1 MSSFGCLLLC
11 SILTS
16 TNLLTLRDKRELS
29 NPTSVRV
36 RVKIRIVWY
45 VASVNGEVC
54 GIYVLA
60 GGSKCSVVIADWLVC
75 IAGLSGLELVFLFFL
90 FFCSIG
96 FQMVGNLN
104 DTPLMWC
111 LFSSE

>member
-1 MSSFGCLLLC
+1 M
-11 SILTS
+11 
-16 TNLLTLRDKRELS
+16 
-29 NPTSVRV
+29 
-36 RVKIRIVWY
+36 
-45 VASVNGEVC
+45 
-54 GIYVLA
+54 LA

-75 IAGLSGLELVFLFFL
+75 IADVSGLGFDGDVFLAVEFSSLFFFSL

-111 LFSSE
+111 LFCSE